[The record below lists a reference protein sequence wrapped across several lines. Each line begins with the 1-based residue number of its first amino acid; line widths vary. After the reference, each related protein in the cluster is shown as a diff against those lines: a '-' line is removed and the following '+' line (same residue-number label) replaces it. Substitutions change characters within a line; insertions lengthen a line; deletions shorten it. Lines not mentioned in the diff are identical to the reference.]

1 MAQIIPFPATSSDP
15 IKHVREEMLRLSSA
29 AAKALEEHDHAAA
42 AAYTQELT
50 AFLDRQPAEIHQQLA
65 QQSPGEK
72 LLSQGVQHV
81 LDKVLKRL
89 LG

>member
-1 MAQIIPFPATSSDP
+1 MAQIIPFPKTSPDP
-15 IKHVREEMLRLSSA
+15 IKHVREEMLRLSGA
-29 AAKALEEHDHAAA
+29 AAEALEAHDNEAA
-42 AAYTQELT
+42 AAYMQELT
-50 AFLDRQPAEIHQQLA
+50 AFLDRQPAEVHQQLA

-72 LLSQGVQHV
+72 IVSQGVQHV